1 MVVWSAP
8 EAVQDKIAKMRSLGS
23 LKAWGALTK
32 VASAP
37 VFASCLSLSVCPHKP
52 ALYSLA
58 RTHTRYHSRMCARA
72 QTGASFLKRC
82 C

>member
-1 MVVWSAP
+1 VVVWSAP

-37 VFASCLSLSVCPHKP
+37 VFASVCLCLSVPTNLRCTRSHARTRVITP
-52 ALYSLA
+52 ACVLA
-58 RTHTRYHSRMCARA
+58 RKWAHPS
-72 QTGASFLKRC
+72 
-82 C
+82 